1 MKTVIAII
9 KINMMNET
17 KKALS
22 DVGIPMMTAIGGA
35 YGRGKGLWEKK
46 VLDAATENIPEAI
59 EHLGKEPRLR
69 PQRVLYV
76 TVSDYNVELTV
87 NTIIDVNRTGEPG
100 DGKIFVVPE
109 IDAIQVRTGVNGSAA
124 LD

>member
-1 MKTVIAII
+1 
-9 KINMMNET
+9 MMNET

-22 DVGIPMMTAIGGA
+22 DAGIPMMTAIGGA

-46 VLDAATENIPEAI
+46 LLDAATANIPEAI

-109 IDAIQVRTGVNGSAA
+109 IDAIQVRTGINGSAA

>member
-9 KINMMNET
+9 RINMMNET

-22 DVGIPMMTAIGGA
+22 DAGIPMMTAIGGA
-35 YGRGKGLWEKK
+35 YGRGKGLVEKK
-46 VLDAATENIPEAI
+46 IIDAASENIPEAV
-59 EHLGKEPRLR
+59 EYLGAEPRLR

-76 TVSDYNVELTV
+76 TVSDHNVETTV
-87 NTIIDVNRTGEPG
+87 NTIIETNQTGEAG

-109 IDAIQVRTGVNGSAA
+109 VEAIQVRTGVSGSEA

>member
-9 KINMMNET
+9 RINMMNET
-17 KKALS
+17 KNALS
-22 DVGIPMMTAIGGA
+22 KAGIPMMTAIGGA
-35 YGRGKGLWEKK
+35 YGRGNGLVEKK
-46 VLDAATENIPEAI
+46 IIDAASENIPEAV
-59 EHLGKEPRLR
+59 EYLGREPRLR

-76 TVSDYNVELTV
+76 TVSDHNVELTV
-87 NTIIDVNRTGEPG
+87 NTIMETNKTGEPG

-109 IDAIQVRTGVNGSAA
+109 EEAIQVRTGASGSEA

>member
-9 KINMMNET
+9 RINMMNET

-22 DVGIPMMTAIGGA
+22 EAGIPMMTAIGGA
-35 YGRGKGLWEKK
+35 YGRGKGLVEKK
-46 VLDAATENIPEAI
+46 IIDAASENVPEAV
-59 EHLGKEPRLR
+59 EYLGTEPRLR

-76 TVSDYNVELTV
+76 SVSDHNVDLTV
-87 NTIIDVNRTGEPG
+87 NTIMDTNKTGEPG

-109 IDAIQVRTGVNGSAA
+109 VDVIQVRTGVTGSEA